1 MKYQELKNWLFA
13 QKIKNQFPTKQAPDA
28 FMNLQLFAEEDGNSG
43 GQDPEDGNSG
53 GQDPEGGSG
62 SNDPDPRK
70 VAKYSDEDL
79 DRIISKKVAALQ
91 KKQEKAI
98 SEAQKLAQNSA
109 NKSAEEKIA
118 DLESRLEGYEKQ
130 QAHSEMMGQARKVIQ
145 GKGYSFSDGLIGNL
159 VTDDAEQTQSNID
172 EFVKLLEA
180 EVQKQVKAALAG
192 NTPKAGTE
200 APKLTKEEI
209 LKVKNPI
216 ERQKLIRENLE
227 LFK

>member
-1 MKYQELKNWLFA
+1 MNYQKLKNWLLA
-13 QKIKNQFPTKQAPDA
+13 KKIKDQFLAKQNPAA
-28 FMNLQLFAEEDGNSG
+28 FMNLQLFASEDGADDNGKNDGSD
-43 GQDPEDGNSG
+43 DPDPDEGSDED
-53 GQDPEGGSG
+53 
-62 SNDPDPRK
+62 DPDPRK

-91 KKQEKAI
+91 KKQEKAV
-98 SEAQKLAQNSA
+98 SEAQKLAQNNA

-130 QAHSEMMGQARKVIQ
+130 RVHSEMMGQARKIIQ
-145 GKGYSFSDGLIGNL
+145 GRGYSISDGLISSL

-180 EVQKQVKAALAG
+180 EVQKQVKTALAG
-192 NTPKAGTE
+192 STPKTGE
-200 APKLTKEEI
+200 GVPKYTRDEI
-209 LKVKNPI
+209 LKIKNPI

>member
-1 MKYQELKNWLFA
+1 MNYQKLENWLFA
-13 QKIKNQFPTKQAPDA
+13 QKLRNQFFAKQNPTA
-28 FMNLQLFAEEDGNSG
+28 FMNLQLFASEDGAGDSG
-43 GQDPEDGNSG
+43 EDDSSGKQDPE
-53 GQDPEGGSG
+53 EGSG
-62 SNDPDPRK
+62 NNDPDPRK

-79 DRIISKKVAALQ
+79 DRIISKKFAALQ
-91 KKQEKAI
+91 KKQEKAV
-98 SEAQKLAQNSA
+98 SEAQKLAQNNA

-130 QAHSEMMGQARKVIQ
+130 RVHSEMMGQARKIIQ
-145 GKGYSFSDGLIGNL
+145 GKGYSISDGLISSL

-192 NTPKAGTE
+192 NTPKTGKDV
-200 APKLTKEEI
+200 PKHTRDEI
-209 LKVKNPI
+209 LKIKNPI

>member
-13 QKIKNQFPTKQAPDA
+13 QKNRNLCHAKKDPAA
-28 FMNLQLFAEEDGNSG
+28 FIDLQLFASEDGADDGSSG
-43 GQDPEDGNSG
+43 DDAGSQDTEEGAG
-53 GQDPEGGSG
+53 GD
-62 SNDPDPRK
+62 DPDPRK

-118 DLESRLEGYEKQ
+118 DLESRLEEYEKQ

-145 GKGYSFSDGLIGNL
+145 SKGYSFSDGLISNL
-159 VTDDAEQTQSNID
+159 VTEDAEQTQSNID
-172 EFVKLLEA
+172 ECIRLVEA

-192 NTPKAGTE
+192 KTPKAGSE

>member
-1 MKYQELKNWLFA
+1 MNYQKLKNWLLA
-13 QKIKNQFPTKQAPDA
+13 KKIKDQFLAKQNPAA
-28 FMNLQLFAEEDGNSG
+28 FMNLQLFASEDGADGNGTNDGSDDPDPEEGSG
-43 GQDPEDGNSG
+43 GD
-53 GQDPEGGSG
+53 
-62 SNDPDPRK
+62 DPDPRK

-91 KKQEKAI
+91 KKQEKAV
-98 SEAQKLAQNSA
+98 SEAQKLAQNNA

-130 QAHSEMMGQARKVIQ
+130 RVHSEMMGQARKIIQ
-145 GKGYSFSDGLIGNL
+145 GRGYSISDGLISSL

-180 EVQKQVKAALAG
+180 EVQKQVKNALAG
-192 NTPKAGTE
+192 STPKTGKDV
-200 APKLTKEEI
+200 PKYTKKEI
-209 LKVKNPI
+209 LSIKNPI